1 MKYRMAS
8 KMWKHPDQTTACYLL
23 SAAPA
28 GPKLVCVD
36 VCAAWWDV
44 VASLSLAGCVDLD
57 RACRGRAPNLH
68 TRPKS
73 QSARKAI
80 GLTAHVI
87 ETAKPRRPRALARV
101 AVVESGGGLAG

>member
-1 MKYRMAS
+1 M
-8 KMWKHPDQTTACYLL
+8 TVLL
-23 SAAPA
+23 YIICSISW
-28 GPKLVCVD
+28 LVIYIYSD
-36 VCAAWWDV
+36 ARWDV
-44 VASLSLAGCVDLD
+44 VASLSLAGCVSLD
-57 RACRGRAPNLH
+57 SAPNLH

-87 ETAKPRRPRALARV
+87 EPAKPRRPRALAGE